1 MHQRR
6 YCRPALGRCSSAAVA
21 CAVAS
26 AAVPATDRHVA
37 GRGARGKT
45 DEGDRRAPTRGST
58 LVVLPERSGGKNHRI
73 SGRPRAGGGLER
85 GAALTGGAR
94 QRTPRRAAERRVGKT
109 LPGTVA
115 WLCGRDLAG
124 FYWVSA
130 ETAHLFPCL
139 GLHSKF
145 VSLYCMSTWRDIAV
159 NLLSNAIWAIG
170 GYVVFLLPFLKK
182 SFSPAP
188 AILKKKQ

>member
-1 MHQRR
+1 MIGRRTTAAPYLPGWMHQRR
-6 YCRPALGRCSSAAVA
+6 YRCRVLLCCSSAAVA
-21 CAVAS
+21 YAGAI
-26 AAVPATDRHVA
+26 AAATVRHVA
-37 GRGARGKT
+37 GRGARRKI

-85 GAALTGGAR
+85 GAALTGSAR

-124 FYWVSA
+124 FYLVSA
-130 ETAHLFPCL
+130 ETAHLFSCL
-139 GLHSKF
+139 
-145 VSLYCMSTWRDIAV
+145 
-159 NLLSNAIWAIG
+159 
-170 GYVVFLLPFLKK
+170 
-182 SFSPAP
+182 
-188 AILKKKQ
+188 

>member
-1 MHQRR
+1 MISIRTIAAPYLPDWMHQRR

-21 CAVAS
+21 CGGAG
-26 AAVPATDRHVA
+26 AAVPATARHVA
-37 GRGARGKT
+37 GRGARRKT

-115 WLCGRDLAG
+115 WLCGRHLAG
-124 FYWVSA
+124 F
-130 ETAHLFPCL
+130 
-139 GLHSKF
+139 
-145 VSLYCMSTWRDIAV
+145 
-159 NLLSNAIWAIG
+159 LSG
-170 GYVVFLLPFLKK
+170 RRGDCPPLFLLRI
-182 SFSPAP
+182 AW
-188 AILKKKQ
+188 